1 MSRKKITE
9 LVELGEFSSEDVF
22 AAVDVENSQTKK
34 IKAFNLK
41 KVPILDA
48 SYINIAN
55 NSVFVEGPALAITN
69 DGIAVILGNG
79 GVASG
84 ASHDWE
90 RILTSTSGDFIA
102 QIQLEEAG
110 SVTLGTGTMALS
122 NGELVVGDGQS
133 PADTLVPVGTQVKRI
148 NLNSYYSN
156 YESLITGFANVSGSL
171 LSGTSLV
178 SPNTG
183 AGFNDFYSNPS
194 FTFPIL
200 GSVSGRSL
208 QIEIPSFEGDSY
220 EIWFST
226 DSGSSAEIFTIA
238 SNIPGYQSFES
249 FSVGEVD
256 QNLKANFSL
265 SENVLFFNRAQI
277 VESNQLKLTG
287 AGNSNKY
294 RASKLVEKD
303 TRDIAESEKTFE
315 KLKFSFEISDSA
327 LNPSSDFRSTGD
339 FYVWMVGKPSYKV
352 ETSQGVIWGFLGF
365 STEKINTFGTG
376 TYIPSGEHNGKTLY
390 SNNHAGG
397 SGAMLHT
404 GNGVYSIRDL
414 ANGTGSPMN
423 VTFESFLET
432 TIATENG
439 RTDNLINTYPA
450 TPPFGFGLAMK
461 STNHPRFIDVSYF

>member
-69 DGIAVILGNG
+69 DGVAVILRNG

-90 RILTSTSGDFIA
+90 RILTSTSGDFVA

-110 SVTLGTGTMALS
+110 SVALETGTMALS
-122 NGELVVGDGQS
+122 NGNLVIGDGQS
-133 PADTLVPVGTQVKRI
+133 PADTLVPVGTQTKRI
-148 NLNSYYSN
+148 NLNSYYSPN
-156 YESLITGFANVSGSL
+156 SEITGFANVSGSL

-200 GSVSGRSL
+200 GSVSGRNL

-220 EIWFST
+220 EIWFAM
-226 DSGSSAEIFTIA
+226 DSGSSAEIFTI
-238 SNIPGYQSFES
+238 SSSIPDYKSFES
-249 FSVGEVD
+249 FSVGEVN

-265 SENVLFFNRAQI
+265 LEKALFFNRPQI
-277 VESNQLKLTG
+277 VESDQFILSG

-303 TRDIAESEKTFE
+303 TRDIAQSEKTSE
-315 KLKFSFEISDSA
+315 NLKVVFEISDFA
-327 LNPSSDFRSTGD
+327 LNSSSDFRSTGD
-339 FYVWMVGKPSYKV
+339 FYMWMVGKPSYKV
-352 ETSQGVIWGFLGF
+352 QTSQGIIWGVVGL
-365 STEKINTFGTG
+365 SDQKENTFGTG

-390 SNNHAGG
+390 SNNHIGG
-397 SGAMLHT
+397 SGVMLHT

-414 ANGTGSPMN
+414 ASGTGSPIS
-423 VTFESFLET
+423 VTFEAFFET
-432 TIATENG
+432 SIATENG
-439 RTDNLINTYPA
+439 LNDNFINTYPV
-450 TPPFGFGLAMK
+450 TQGNSFGLAMK
-461 STNHPRFIDVSYF
+461 STNHSRFIDVSYF

>member
-55 NSVFVEGPALAITN
+55 NSVFVDGPALAITN
-69 DGIAVILGNG
+69 DGVAVILKNG
-79 GVASG
+79 GAASG

-90 RILTSTSGDFIA
+90 RILTSTSGDFVA

-110 SVTLGTGTMALS
+110 SVTLETGTMALS
-122 NGELVVGDGQS
+122 NGDLVVGDGQS
-133 PADTLVPVGTQVKRI
+133 PADTLVPVGTQKKRV

-156 YESLITGFANVSGSL
+156 HLSLVTGFANVSGSL

-178 SPNTG
+178 SPNPG
-183 AGFNDFYSNPS
+183 AGFNDFLSRPS
-194 FTFPIL
+194 YAFPIL
-200 GSVSGRSL
+200 GSVSGRNL
-208 QIEIPSFEGDSY
+208 EIEMPTFEGDNY
-220 EIWFST
+220 EIWFGM
-226 DSGSSAEIFTIA
+226 DSGSSAEIFNI
-238 SNIPGYQSFES
+238 SNIIPSRQSFES
-249 FSVGEVD
+249 FSIGKID
-256 QNLKANFSL
+256 QNLKTNLSL
-265 SENVLFFNRAQI
+265 DEQGSFFNRSQF
-277 VESNQLKLTG
+277 VEAEQFILTG
-287 AGNSNKY
+287 AASSNKY
-294 RASKLVEKD
+294 RAFQLVEKD
-303 TRDIAESEKTFE
+303 TRDFVDLEETYE
-315 KLKFSFEISDSA
+315 KLKFSFSFNDIT

-339 FYVWMVGKPSYKV
+339 FYIWMVGKPSYKV
-352 ETSQGVIWGFLGF
+352 QTNQGIIWGFLGF
-365 STEKINTFGTG
+365 SDEKINTFGTG

-404 GNGVYSIRDL
+404 SNGVYSIRDL
-414 ANGTGSPMN
+414 ADGTGSPMS
-423 VTFESFLET
+423 VGFESFLET
-432 TIATENG
+432 NIATENG

-450 TPPFGFGLAMK
+450 VQGNGFGLRML
-461 STNHPRFIDVSYF
+461 STTHPRFIYVSYF